1 MKAIMKK
8 WTSVLLTAALAISLA
23 ACSAPTVT
31 TGTAPTTSESAAAA
45 NAPNYGGKLVSYH
58 SEFYNDY
65 DPNASTMKNYVSFFT
80 DMLWNIDW
88 ETDRTKFNFSSAYI
102 DTNYLSGQLANEWK
116 IADDLK
122 SMTVKINDNV
132 YFQDKTAAGLDAKY
146 DIYKGRQLKAIDVK
160 YTYDR
165 LLGLDGV
172 AQQAL
177 EMTNWPGTLSM
188 VDSVEVVDDLTVKFN
203 FKTSDQ
209 LSIDSFM
216 CAFVSICGPEWDAL
230 TAEQKSDW
238 HYAAGTGPFIL
249 TDYSGDNS
257 MTFTKNSKYFA
268 KDADG
273 NQLPYLD
280 QVQLVYMTDTA
291 TVLSSFLSGDLNAIV
306 ANSEILNKDQA
317 DQLKASLKAEEYKA
331 YSYYGKPIGVG
342 FKQGTNPVPA
352 LADIKV
358 REAMQYAID
367 AKAISEYF
375 GYKYDSVDQM
385 ICGVFANGTAWNN
398 LDGWGDDLVASY
410 TTYDVEKA
418 KQLLADAG
426 YADGFSFDVTLFQ
439 MMPVEAFQLAA
450 EYLAK
455 VGITMNVNVVP
466 TPNEMTAV
474 GGDANNPGSMFASY
488 GIDNMQF
495 FSMAIPYDGPMN
507 SIKQNN
513 PQIDTLAQ
521 TVLKST
527 NAADQTVAAQKL
539 DQAFMADHY
548 LMMVTY
554 SEQATNWY
562 SSSVMGLNGEKPS
575 QNYYFGYMFARA
587 WLADK

>member
-1 MKAIMKK
+1 MKANTKK
-8 WTSVLLTAALAISLA
+8 WASVLLAAALAFSLA
-23 ACSAPTVT
+23 ACST
-31 TGTAPTTSESAAAA
+31 TPAATTAAPTTSESAATG
-45 NAPNYGGKLVSYH
+45 NSPVYGGKLVSYH

-88 ETDRTKFNFSSAYI
+88 ETDRSKFDFSTSYI
-102 DTNYLSGQLANEWK
+102 DANYISGQLASEWT

-122 SMTVKINDNV
+122 SMTVKINENV
-132 YFQDKTAAGLDAKY
+132 YFQDKTSAGLDAKY
-146 DIYKGRQLKAIDVK
+146 NIYKGRQLKASDVK

-188 VDSVEVVDDLTVKFN
+188 VESVEATDDFTVKFN

-257 MTFTKNSKYFA
+257 MTFTKNAKYWA
-268 KDADG
+268 KDAAG
-273 NQLPYLD
+273 NALPYLD
-280 QVQLVYMTDTA
+280 QVQLVYMTDAA
-291 TVLSSFLSGDLNAIV
+291 TVLSSFMSGDLDVVV

-317 DQLKASLKAEEYKA
+317 DQLKASLKADQYA
-331 YSYYGKPIGVG
+331 SYSYYGKPIGVG
-342 FKQGTNPVPA
+342 IKQGNNPVPA

-367 AKAISEYF
+367 VKAISEYF
-375 GYKYDSVDQM
+375 GYTYDSTNQM

-398 LDGWGDDLVASY
+398 LENWGNDLVASY

-418 KQLLADAG
+418 KQLLAEAG
-426 YADGFSFDVTLFQ
+426 YADGFAFDVTIFER
-439 MMPVEAFQLAA
+439 MPVEAFQLAA
-450 EYLAK
+450 EYLSK
-455 VGITMNVNVVP
+455 VGITMNVSVV
-466 TPNEMTAV
+466 TSPNEMSAI
-474 GGDANNPGSMFASY
+474 GGDANNPGSQFGSY

-495 FSMAIPYDGPMN
+495 FGMAIPYDGPMN
-507 SIKQNN
+507 AIKQNEA
-513 PQIDTLAQ
+513 QIDTMAQ
-521 TVLKST
+521 TVLAAT
-527 NAADQTVAAQKL
+527 NAADQTAAAQ
-539 DQAFMADHY
+539 AFDKEFMSQHY
-548 LMMVTY
+548 LMMITY
-554 SEQATNWY
+554 SEVATNWY
-562 SSSVMGLNGEKPS
+562 NSSVKGLAGEKPC
-575 QNYYFGYMFARA
+575 QNYYFGYMYART
-587 WLADK
+587 WLAQ

>member
-1 MKAIMKK
+1 
-8 WTSVLLTAALAISLA
+8 
-23 ACSAPTVT
+23 
-31 TGTAPTTSESAAAA
+31 
-45 NAPNYGGKLVSYH
+45 
-58 SEFYNDY
+58 
-65 DPNASTMKNYVSFFT
+65 MKNYVSFFT

-88 ETDRTKFNFSSAYI
+88 EMDRNKFNYSSAYI
-102 DTNYLSGQLANEWK
+102 DVNYLSGQLASEWT

-122 SMTVKINDNV
+122 SMTVKLRDNV
-132 YFQDKTAAGLDAKY
+132 FFQDKTAAGLDAKY
-146 DIYKGRQLKAIDVK
+146 DIYKGRQLKASDVV
-160 YTYDR
+160 YTYAR

-172 AQQAL
+172 TPQAL

-188 VDSVEVVDDLTVKFN
+188 VESVVALDDLTVKFT
-203 FKTSDQ
+203 FKTNDQ
-209 LSIDSFM
+209 LSIDGFM

-230 TAEQKSDW
+230 TPEQKSDW

-257 MTFTKNSKYFA
+257 MTFSRNPKYFA
-268 KDADG
+268 KDAAG

-291 TVLSSFLSGDLNAIV
+291 TVLSSFLSGDMHAIV
-306 ANSEILNKDQA
+306 ANSEILKKDQA
-317 DQLKASLKAEEYKA
+317 DQLRASLKADEYKA

-352 LADIKV
+352 LANIKV

-367 AKAISEYF
+367 VKAISEYF
-375 GYKYDSVDQM
+375 GYAYDSVDQM

-398 LDGWGDDLVASY
+398 LDGWGPDLLASY

-418 KQLLADAG
+418 KKMLADAG

-439 MMPVEAFQLAA
+439 MMPIEAFQLAA

-466 TPNEMTAV
+466 TPNEMTAI
-474 GGDANNPGSMFASY
+474 GGDAKNPGSMFASY

-507 SIKQNN
+507 SIKQNEAE
-513 PQIDTLAQ
+513 IDVLAQ
-521 TVLKST
+521 AVLKST
-527 NAADQTVAAQKL
+527 NADEQIAAAQAL
-539 DQAFMADHY
+539 DQAFMAQHY

-562 SSSVMGLNGEKPS
+562 SSSVKGLTGERPS
-575 QNYYFGYMFARA
+575 QNYYFGYMYARA
-587 WLADK
+587 WLAQE